1 MPSGCGPVN
10 CIGVRKVMAE
20 QIKTAAVVGA
30 LGVIGR
36 NLIAYL
42 ETLPG
47 WNVLG
52 LSRRSPDYPT
62 TSRYVSVD
70 LLDAADC
77 KAKLAGLRDVTHIF
91 YCAFQS
97 RPTWA
102 EHNAPNLAMLA
113 NAVAALEG
121 PKLERVVLVQGTKI
135 YGSHLGPFKTPAKE
149 TDPPHMLPNFYFD
162 QQQWLEQQQQQQN
175 RSWSW
180 TALRPHAV
188 CGFSVGS
195 PMNLVTLIAVYA
207 AISKELGLPLRF
219 PGKPGAYDAVFQVV
233 DADHLA
239 RAMVWSA
246 TAATAANEAFN
257 VTNGDFFRWCNL
269 WPRIADV
276 FGVPVGPV
284 QTIRLTEFMADKAPL
299 WESLQRRHGLQA
311 IPYGDLVAW
320 PFGDYVFGCDWDI
333 MSDTTKIR
341 RAGFHDCVDS
351 EDMMLKLLA
360 DFRAQKIVP

>member
-1 MPSGCGPVN
+1 
-10 CIGVRKVMAE
+10 
-20 QIKTAAVVGA
+20 
-30 LGVIGR
+30 
-36 NLIAYL
+36 
-42 ETLPG
+42 
-47 WNVLG
+47 
-52 LSRRSPDYPT
+52 
-62 TSRYVSVD
+62 
-70 LLDAADC
+70 
-77 KAKLAGLRDVTHIF
+77 
-91 YCAFQS
+91 
-97 RPTWA
+97 
-102 EHNAPNLAMLA
+102 
-113 NAVAALEG
+113 
-121 PKLERVVLVQGTKI
+121 
-135 YGSHLGPFKTPAKE
+135 
-149 TDPPHMLPNFYFD
+149 
-162 QQQWLEQQQQQQN
+162 
-175 RSWSW
+175 
-180 TALRPHAV
+180 
-188 CGFSVGS
+188 
-195 PMNLVTLIAVYA
+195 
-207 AISKELGLPLRF
+207 
-219 PGKPGAYDAVFQVV
+219 V

-311 IPYGDLVAW
+311 IPYQDLVAW

-351 EDMMLKLLA
+351 EEMMLKLLA